1 MCCTIRSKNQM
12 EDSKYKFLWGVAT
25 SAYQVEGEILNND
38 WDYFTRSD
46 PIKRRISSLTKP
58 SIFYKGRSQIH
69 LQPAGEAVRFWKP
82 EYYDNDF
89 QLAKSLGMNAF
100 RISLEWARI
109 QPKKDEWNQEAIEHY
124 KKMLRSM
131 REAGLTPIVTL
142 NHFTLPRWLLNPP
155 NSIPKNI
162 VQQILHSP
170 LRDAPIGEPVSTDP
184 YWNSLR
190 GWENYR
196 TVEEFVKFTERI
208 VKELKDL
215 VDYWITIN
223 EPVASIVGL
232 GYIAGLSPPGF
243 FLDGNRAK
251 LALHNLIEAH
261 IQAYDRITEL
271 DDVDADGDGLSKRV
285 GLGHLMMYVIPAKPN
300 NILARR
306 RIMIMLNKN
315 NQAAR
320 NASYFLNDYFLNAV
334 VNGEE
339 DQNYLNSLK
348 IHDKTSDYFVIHD
361 NWKNK
366 VDFIGLNYYRRIHV
380 YHSIVVALSSAR
392 FIGGAFTNDLNEKK
406 RNGKESNSYGILND
420 LGWEIYPQ
428 GIYEIIMQLKDKY
441 AKPIFVTENGIADKY
456 DRYRGPFI
464 VAHIRQIKR
473 AIDNGADVIG
483 YLHWSLMDNY
493 EWQESYRSEAKF
505 GLFKI
510 DIDSCS
516 KNNGQDNTQHKE
528 DQHLRRQLTKGA
540 GALKLIIKES
550 VSKNK
555 SGMIADSAIS
565 KAKSDYGTF
574 TADGSSVVRKHK
586 NL

>member
-1 MCCTIRSKNQM
+1 MK
-12 EDSKYKFLWGVAT
+12 DSKYKFLWGVAT
-25 SAYQVEGEILNND
+25 SSYQVEGGISNND
-38 WDYFTRSD
+38 WEYFTRSD
-46 PIKRRISSLTKP
+46 HIKRRISSLTKP
-58 SIFYKGRSQIH
+58 SIFYKGRTQIH
-69 LQPAGEAVRFWKP
+69 LQSAGEAVKFWKP
-82 EYYDNDF
+82 EYYENDF
-89 QLAKSLGMNAF
+89 QLVKSLGMNAF

-109 QPKKDEWNQEAIEHY
+109 QPKRDQWDQEAIEYY

-142 NHFTLPRWLLNPP
+142 NHFTLPLWVLTPP
-155 NSIPKNI
+155 NRITKNI
-162 VQQILHSP
+162 VKQILPSP

-190 GWENYR
+190 GWENYK

-243 FLDGNRAK
+243 FLDGKRAK

-271 DDVDADGDGLSKRV
+271 DDVDADGDGISKIV
-285 GLGHLMMYVIPAKPN
+285 GFGHLMMFIIPGRPK
-300 NILARR
+300 NILDGK
-306 RIMIMLNKN
+306 IKN
-315 NQAAR
+315 NDKAAK

-339 DQNYLNSLK
+339 DLNYLNTLK

-366 VDFIGLNYYRRIHV
+366 VDFIGLNYYRRVHV

-392 FIGGAFTNDLNEKK
+392 FVGGAFTNDLNEKK
-406 RNGKESNSYGILND
+406 RNCKESNSYGILND
-420 LGWEIYPQ
+420 FGWEIYPQ

-441 AKPIFVTENGIADKY
+441 AKPIFVTENGIADK
-456 DRYRGPFI
+456 DDKYRGPFI
-464 VAHIRQIKR
+464 VAHIEQIKR
-473 AIDNGADVIG
+473 AIDNGADIIG

-510 DIDSCS
+510 DIDSS
-516 KNNGQDNTQHKE
+516 KNNRADNPQCKQH
-528 DQHLRRQLTKGA
+528 QHLRR
-540 GALKLIIKES
+540 
-550 VSKNK
+550 
-555 SGMIADSAIS
+555 
-565 KAKSDYGTF
+565 
-574 TADGSSVVRKHK
+574 
-586 NL
+586 